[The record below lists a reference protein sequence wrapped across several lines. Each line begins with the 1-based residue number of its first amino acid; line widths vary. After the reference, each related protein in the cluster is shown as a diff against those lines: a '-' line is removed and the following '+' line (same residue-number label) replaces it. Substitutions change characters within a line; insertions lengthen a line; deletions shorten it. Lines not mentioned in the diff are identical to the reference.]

1 MKIYPM
7 ALGPV
12 DTNCY
17 ILSEGNRAVI
27 IDPAGEPQKILNHLE
42 KHQLTVESI
51 LLTHG
56 HFDHIGAVN
65 EVEAKYSVP
74 IFAHKR
80 EKEYF
85 ERAAVNLSI
94 QFGAA
99 YTLSSDYDYRW
110 LDEGSQIEILGHQVV
125 VNHVPGHTPGSLT
138 YYFKDL
144 GLIFTGD
151 TLFKGSIGRTDLQYG
166 NHELLHTGIKTKL
179 LTLPAQTVAY
189 PGHGEATTIEEELQ
203 TNRFFI

>member
-17 ILSEGNRAVI
+17 VLSEEGRAVI
-27 IDPAGEPQKILNHLE
+27 VDPAGEPAKILKYLDTQKLKLE
-42 KHQLTVESI
+42 MV

-65 EVEAKYSVP
+65 EVLAKYPAP

-85 ERAAVNLSI
+85 DKAEVNLSSH
-94 QFGAA
+94 FGPA
-99 YTLSSDYDYRW
+99 YTLNPGYDYRW
-110 LDEGSQIEILGHQVV
+110 LAEGSQIQVLGHPVF

-144 GLIFTGD
+144 GVIFTGD
-151 TLFKGSIGRTDLQYG
+151 TLFKGSIGRTDLMYG
-166 NHELLHTGIKTKL
+166 NHDLLHEGIKNKIM
-179 LTLPAQTVAY
+179 TLPLQTVAY
-189 PGHGEATTIEEELQ
+189 PGHGGATTIDEELK
-203 TNRFFI
+203 TNRFFT